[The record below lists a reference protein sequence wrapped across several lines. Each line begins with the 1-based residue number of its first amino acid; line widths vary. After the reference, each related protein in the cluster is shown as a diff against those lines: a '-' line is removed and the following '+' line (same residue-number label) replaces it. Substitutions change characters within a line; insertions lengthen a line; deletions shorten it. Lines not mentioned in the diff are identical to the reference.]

1 MLVEISIVII
11 AAFIVVFVIGMLIL
25 LFQIRKTAREAEKFI
40 ETARQH
46 IAPLSHDMAIIV
58 NDSKKIVSST
68 KEQVEKIEQGV
79 EAIRDT
85 AFNLKSFEME
95 IQDRIQQPVVETA
108 SYIAAFLKV
117 LYSVVKIFSKDKKK
131 K

>member
-25 LFQIRKTAREAEKFI
+25 AFQLRRTAREAEKFI

-58 NDSKKIVSST
+58 NDSKKIVDSA
-68 KEQVEKIEQGV
+68 KAQVEKVEQGV

-85 AFNLKSFEME
+85 AFNLKSFEMA
-95 IQDRIQQPVVETA
+95 IQERIERPIVETV
-108 SYIAAFLKV
+108 SYITAFLK
-117 LYSVVKIFSKDKKK
+117 LLHSVINLFSRDKKK
-131 K
+131 